1 MDRGERPSERDG
13 AATLPRV
20 HDLVIRGH
28 QDDVAVTDGVIAA
41 IGPDL
46 AGGAEEID
54 AARLLVLPGAVDVH
68 VHLNDPGRASWEGFA
83 TGTRALAAGGA
94 TCAADMPLNS
104 MPATVDAE
112 GVVAKLA
119 AARGCA
125 HVDFALWGGL
135 VPGDLDRLDALAAL
149 GVIGFKAFMCETGI
163 DDFVRAD
170 DGVLAAG
177 MARAARLGLPVAV
190 HAEDQSVVGPLTAD
204 AIAHGRTGMRDYLAS
219 RPARA
224 EVAAVRTALAI
235 AGQTGCA
242 LHVVH
247 VSCGESARLVAQ
259 ARARGVD
266 ATCEVCPHHLV
277 LDEDDAE
284 AIGALAKCGP
294 PLRSAGEIEDLW
306 EALEAGEI
314 GWIASDHSPAPPG
327 MKRGDDIFAVW
338 GGIAGA
344 QTTLSLALTHGLR
357 RGIAT
362 ARLATWLSTAPAARF
377 GLAGKGRLEVGADA
391 DIVLV
396 ATGGSWTIRSEDM
409 EYRHRVS
416 PFAGRTLTARAVRT
430 ILRGETI
437 ALDGRAVG
445 EPRGRLV
452 SPRSR

>member
-1 MDRGERPSERDG
+1 M
-13 AATLPRV
+13 

-28 QDDVAVTDGVIAA
+28 RHDVAASDGVITE
-41 IGPDL
+41 IGPAL
-46 AGGAEEID
+46 GAGEEEID
-54 AARLLVLPGAVDVH
+54 AAALLVLPGAVDVH

-104 MPATVDAE
+104 TPATVDAE
-112 GVVAKLA
+112 GFAAKLA
-119 AARGCA
+119 AARRRA

-163 DDFVRAD
+163 DDFARAD
-170 DGVLAAG
+170 DDLLAAG

-190 HAEDQSVVGPLTAD
+190 HAEDQDVVGPLTAD
-204 AIAHGRTGMRDYLAS
+204 AIARGRTGMRDYLAS

-235 AGQTGCA
+235 AGETGCA

-247 VSCGESARLVAQ
+247 VSCGESARLVAE
-259 ARARGVD
+259 ARTRGVD
-266 ATCEVCPHHLV
+266 ATCEVCPHHLA
-277 LDEDDAE
+277 LDEDDAD

-294 PLRSAGEIEDLW
+294 PLRSAAEIERLW

-314 GWIASDHSPAPPG
+314 GSIASDHSPAPPA
-327 MKRGDDIFAVW
+327 MKQGDDMFAVW

-344 QTTLSLALTHGLR
+344 QTTLALVLTHGLR
-357 RGIAT
+357 RGIAA
-362 ARLATWLSTAPAARF
+362 ARLASWLSTAPAARF
-377 GLAGKGRLEVGADA
+377 GLTGKGRLEVGADA

-396 ATGGSWTIRSEDM
+396 ATGGPWAIRPQDM
-409 EYRHRVS
+409 EYRHRVT
-416 PFAGRTLTARAVRT
+416 PFAGQAVTARPVRT
-430 ILRGETI
+430 ILRGTTVAI
-437 ALDGRAVG
+437 DGRAVG
-445 EPRGRLV
+445 EPRGRFV
-452 SPRSR
+452 APTRTGARAAGQSAPEP